1 MQFGMVAPRKW
12 VQVPDNTL
20 ITQRS
25 ITRSEQKATTLTD
38 FITSLQILYNF
49 NFGYL
54 KYILYFISF
63 YTIILQKIQTNNDM
77 NSITVG

>member
-1 MQFGMVAPRKW
+1 MQFGMVATRKW
-12 VQVPDNTL
+12 VEVPDSTL
-20 ITQRS
+20 ITQSS

-38 FITSLQILYNF
+38 FITSLQFSYNF

-63 YTIILQKIQTNNDM
+63 YTIILQKIQTNKDM
-77 NSITVG
+77 NSIIVG